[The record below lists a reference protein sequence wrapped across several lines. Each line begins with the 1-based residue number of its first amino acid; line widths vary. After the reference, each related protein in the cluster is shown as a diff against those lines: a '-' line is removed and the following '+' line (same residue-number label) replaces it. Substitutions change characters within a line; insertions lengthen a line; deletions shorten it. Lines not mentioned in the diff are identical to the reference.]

1 MAGGVDAD
9 GGDVA
14 VAVAAQGDDAVAGA
28 DFKPG
33 AGDDAAF
40 RDEEGGGHGVVE
52 GEGGGGGKG
61 GGVVSGVDLDF
72 TAEQCAEAAEVGY
85 VAGPQHA
92 VFREVGD
99 DAGGRGGA
107 GLRGGTGLRRGA
119 QDAARLRGGAAGAA
133 AFHADGV
140 AGAAAGI
147 GVFLAAGFEGYG
159 FEAVVADDFVV
170 VGVGHRDV
178 LVGEIEVVR
187 ARLHHGVGGFAPR
200 RMTAA
205 GAGGGFR
212 VGQVDDLLAIQRGRA
227 PVFDVVG
234 EAQFGRHGDGVAFG
248 VDVRGDA
255 EGLIHVV
262 GFAVGGRIL
271 ISVVAAGS
279 KNLPRL
285 DGCALLCREGH
296 GGGCIPLLVVR
307 GGGGD
312 ILNGSGVRTGVQ
324 VGGGDIRVRDGT
336 GGGVVVCIGHMFF
349 VIAVLFV
356 RMRVCAAM
364 RVVLRA
370 GAGCLCAGWRG
381 WRGAGLA

>member
-52 GEGGGGGKG
+52 GEGGGGGEG
-61 GGVVSGVDLDF
+61 GGVVSGVDLHL

-92 VFREVGD
+92 VFREVGG

-107 GLRGGTGLRRGA
+107 GLRGGA

-133 AFHADGV
+133 AFHAAGV
-140 AGAAAGI
+140 AGAAAGV

-178 LVGEIEVVR
+178 PVGEIEVVR

-205 GAGGGFR
+205 GAGGSFR

-262 GFAVGGRIL
+262 GFAVGGRVL
-271 ISVVAAGS
+271 ISVVAAGG
-279 KNLPRL
+279 KNLPGL
-285 DGCALLCREGH
+285 DGCALLCREGR
-296 GGGCIPLLVVR
+296 GGGCVPLFVVR
-307 GGGGD
+307 G
-312 ILNGSGVRTGVQ
+312 
-324 VGGGDIRVRDGT
+324 GGGDIRVRDGI
-336 GGGVVVCIGHMFF
+336 GGCVVVYIGHMFF
-349 VIAVLFV
+349 VIVVLFV

-381 WRGAGLA
+381 WRGAGIA